1 MDDSK
6 RTKANTKED
15 VKKPSNVLIQIAIF
29 VGVLFVSNI
38 LSMLMPKS
46 FPVPAPVWGL
56 LILYFLLTTKI
67 VKVEQVEKMS
77 TFLISIIGF
86 LFVPSGVQLY
96 THLNIIKED
105 GVMLIIAIIISTIV
119 LLVVISYTAKFF
131 IFISSKLRNA
141 HTPVITRQVKEG
153 NDANN

>member
-1 MDDSK
+1 MNDSNIK
-6 RTKANTKED
+6 QKTTKKEE
-15 VKKPSNVLIQIAIF
+15 KQPANVLVQIAIF

-38 LSMLMPKS
+38 LAMLMPKS

-56 LILYFLLTTKI
+56 LILYFLLSTKI
-67 VKVEQVEKMS
+67 VKLHQVEKMS

-96 THLNIIKED
+96 THLNIIQED
-105 GVMLIIAIIISTIV
+105 GLMLILAIIISTIV

-131 IFISSKLRNA
+131 IFISNKIRNKNSVDTA
-141 HTPVITRQVKEG
+141 EQSEVE
-153 NDANN
+153 

>member
-6 RTKANTKED
+6 KKSAVGKEE
-15 VKKPSNVLIQIAIF
+15 KKEPSNILVQIAIF
-29 VGVLFVSNI
+29 VSVLFVSNI
-38 LSMLMPKS
+38 LAMYMPES

-67 VKVEQVEKMS
+67 VKLHQVEQMS

-96 THLNIIKED
+96 THLEIIKSD
-105 GVMLIIAIIISTIV
+105 GVMLILAIIISTIV
-119 LLVVISYTAKFF
+119 LLVVISYTAKF
-131 IFISSKLRNA
+131 IIMISSKIRGNNNA
-141 HTPVITRQVKEG
+141 SDTQEVNDG
-153 NDANN
+153 NN

>member
-6 RTKANTKED
+6 KKSAVGKE
-15 VKKPSNVLIQIAIF
+15 KEKEPSNILVQIAIF
-29 VGVLFVSNI
+29 VSVLFVSNI
-38 LSMLMPKS
+38 LAMFMPKS

-67 VKVEQVEKMS
+67 VKLHQVEQMS

-96 THLNIIKED
+96 THLDIIKSD
-105 GVMLIIAIIISTIV
+105 GIMLIIAIIISTIV
-119 LLVVISYTAKFF
+119 LLVVISYTAKF
-131 IFISSKLRNA
+131 IIAISSKIR
-141 HTPVITRQVKEG
+141 G
-153 NDANN
+153 NGKAVSQEDNDGNN

>member
-6 RTKANTKED
+6 KKSAVGKE
-15 VKKPSNVLIQIAIF
+15 KEKEPSNILVQIAIF
-29 VGVLFVSNI
+29 VSVLFVSNI
-38 LSMLMPKS
+38 LAMFMPES

-67 VKVEQVEKMS
+67 VKLHQVEQMS

-96 THLNIIKED
+96 THLDIIKSD
-105 GVMLIIAIIISTIV
+105 GIMLIIAIIISTIV
-119 LLVVISYTAKFF
+119 LLVVISYTAKF
-131 IFISSKLRNA
+131 IIAISSKIRGKGKA
-141 HTPVITRQVKEG
+141 VSQEG
-153 NDANN
+153 NDGNN

>member
-6 RTKANTKED
+6 KKSAVGKER
-15 VKKPSNVLIQIAIF
+15 KKEPSNILVQIAIF
-29 VGVLFVSNI
+29 VSVLFVSNI
-38 LSMLMPKS
+38 LAMYMPES

-67 VKVEQVEKMS
+67 VKLHQVEQMS

-96 THLNIIKED
+96 THLEIIKSD
-105 GVMLIIAIIISTIV
+105 GVMLILAIIISTIV
-119 LLVVISYTAKFF
+119 LLVVISYTAKF
-131 IFISSKLRNA
+131 IIMISSKIR
-141 HTPVITRQVKEG
+141 G
-153 NDANN
+153 NNKASDTQEVNDDNY

>member
-6 RTKANTKED
+6 KKIGSAKEEE
-15 VKKPSNVLIQIAIF
+15 KKPSNILIQIAIF
-29 VGVLFVSNI
+29 VSVLFVSNI
-38 LSMLMPKS
+38 LAMFMPKS

-67 VKVEQVEKMS
+67 IKLHQVEKMS

-96 THLNIIKED
+96 THLEIIKSD
-105 GVMLIIAIIISTIV
+105 GLMLILAIIISTVI
-119 LLVVISYTAKFF
+119 LLVVISYTAKFV
-131 IFISSKLRNA
+131 IFISSKIREG
-141 HTPVITRQVKEG
+141 ITTGSTEEVDHG
-153 NDANN
+153 NN

>member
-6 RTKANTKED
+6 KKSAVGKER
-15 VKKPSNVLIQIAIF
+15 KKEPSNILVQIAIF
-29 VGVLFVSNI
+29 VSVLFVSNI
-38 LSMLMPKS
+38 LAMYMPES

-67 VKVEQVEKMS
+67 VKLYQVEQMS

-96 THLNIIKED
+96 THLEIIKSD
-105 GVMLIIAIIISTIV
+105 GVMLILAIIISTIV
-119 LLVVISYTAKFF
+119 LLVVISYTAKF
-131 IFISSKLRNA
+131 IIMISSKIR
-141 HTPVITRQVKEG
+141 G
-153 NDANN
+153 NNKASDTQEVNDDNY